1 MAGTL
6 AERQETG
13 LVDAINSFS
22 EKKGGKPFTLQAGS
36 TRLTNVLS
44 ANKVMGRSASGDE
57 PYTDV
62 EIKTTNRIYKLS
74 MKGPSAPSM
83 AGGGLNGLEKIVPG
97 FSGRFIR
104 AAYEKYLQ
112 LGYTQGQQ
120 IPDMYGQIGAEL
132 KETIVLGTQAMGGPI
147 THMYIGP
154 MDVHS
159 TSSGNTLTVNG
170 RLHDA
175 KKYAREHDLYLRLR
189 KRRADQPFETK
200 EKDRKG
206 LPLILGKSPSAGDK
220 GRRIVIVAK
229 PPSNAIVVTF

>member
-13 LVDAINSFS
+13 LVDAINLFS

-62 EIKTTNRIYKLS
+62 EIKTTNKIYKLS

-97 FSGRFIR
+97 FSGRFIQ

-120 IPDMYGQIGAEL
+120 IPDICMVEIGAEL
-132 KETIVLGTQAMGGPI
+132 KRLLFSEHKQWEVQSLICILDLWM
-147 THMYIGP
+147 
-154 MDVHS
+154 S
-159 TSSGNTLTVNG
+159 T
-170 RLHDA
+170 LH
-175 KKYAREHDLYLRLR
+175 LVV
-189 KRRADQPFETK
+189 
-200 EKDRKG
+200 
-206 LPLILGKSPSAGDK
+206 IL
-220 GRRIVIVAK
+220 
-229 PPSNAIVVTF
+229 